1 MIFTEAALE
10 VLEREGRPMHA
21 REIADKAVEWNL
33 LSHVGKTPVQT
44 MSARISAIVSKGR
57 GVGPFVRVRPGV
69 FALVKW
75 GGAPPGGA
83 APQKQSLPKTKDAE
97 VMDKPEQQA
106 GEGTSST
113 RKRRRRR
120 KKRRPEEVAEA
131 NGKAL
136 PEKKAPEK
144 KAPEKKAP
152 EKKKPPEKKAPEK
165 KAPEK
170 KNLSS
175 PPPPANNESEITD
188 RVESM
193 LRQQTKPV
201 QPAKLV
207 AHFGREGRRWVQLLE
222 ALLAADGIEREH
234 RGLRPR
240 FVEHRNGW
248 ALAAREVSSEI
259 VELESQ
265 VSDAAQRLAH
275 IAGRQVLR
283 KIRSLPMN
291 AFVRV
296 VILFLRR
303 SGFGEMASVNRGS
316 GQEVHLSVQDRRR
329 GGRFN
334 TAVVVRRDSPNKP
347 VDESAITDL
356 RGAMHHYDSM
366 RGMIISTGVFNDR
379 ARSEALVPNL
389 SPVVLVDGETFTG
402 DLVKLG
408 IGVRKRNVNLPAFDD
423 AFFTSLGS
431 RDT

>member
-1 MIFTEAALE
+1 MTFTEAALE

-44 MSARISAIVSKGR
+44 MSARISAIVSKGH
-57 GVGPFVRVRPGV
+57 GAGPFVRVRPGV
-69 FALVKW
+69 FALGKW
-75 GGAPPGGA
+75 GGSPPGAA
-83 APQKQSLPKTKDAE
+83 APQKQSAPKDVEAS
-97 VMDKPEQQA
+97 DKAEQQA

-120 KKRRPEEVAEA
+120 KKKRPEEVVEA
-131 NGKAL
+131 PREKAPEKKAL
-136 PEKKAPEK
+136 PEKKKLPEK
-144 KAPEKKAP
+144 KALPEKNAP
-152 EKKKPPEKKAPEK
+152 ENKK
-165 KAPEK
+165 
-170 KNLSS
+170 LSS
-175 PPPPANNESEITD
+175 PPPPAKDDSEITD
-188 RVESM
+188 RVERM
-193 LRQQTKPV
+193 LRQQTSPV

-259 VELESQ
+259 VELESK
-265 VSDAAQRLAH
+265 VYDTADRLAQ
-275 IAGRQVLR
+275 IAGRQVLK
-283 KIRSLPMN
+283 KIRSQPMN

-296 VILFLRR
+296 VVLFLRR
-303 SGFGEMASVNRGS
+303 TGFGEMVSVNRGA

-334 TAVVVRRDSPNKP
+334 TAVVVKRDSPNKP
-347 VDESAITDL
+347 VNESAITDL

-366 RGMIISTGVFNDR
+366 RGMIITTGVFSDR
-379 ARSEALVPNL
+379 ARSEAMVPNL
-389 SPVVLVDGETFTG
+389 SPVVLVDGEIFAK

-408 IGVRKRNVNLPAFDD
+408 IGVRERNVNLPAFDD

-431 RDT
+431 GDK

>member
-1 MIFTEAALE
+1 MTFTEAALE

-57 GVGPFVRVRPGV
+57 GVGPFIRVRPGV
-69 FALVKW
+69 FALEKW
-75 GGAPPGGA
+75 GGSSPSGA
-83 APQKQSLPKTKDAE
+83 AASQKQSPPKDVEATN
-97 VMDKPEQQA
+97 KPEQQA
-106 GEGTSST
+106 GEGTPST

-120 KKRRPEEVAEA
+120 KKRRPEEIPEA
-131 NGKAL
+131 NGKTL
-136 PEKKAPEK
+136 PEKKAPEQKKLPEKKTPEKK
-144 KAPEKKAP
+144 KAPEKKTP
-152 EKKKPPEKKAPEK
+152 EKKMAHS
-165 KAPEK
+165 
-170 KNLSS
+170 L
-175 PPPPANNESEITD
+175 PPPADDNNEITD
-188 RVESM
+188 RVEGM
-193 LRQQTKPV
+193 LRQQTSPV
-201 QPAKLV
+201 KTANLV

-248 ALAAREVSSEI
+248 ALAAREVSTEI
-259 VELESQ
+259 VDLESR
-265 VSDAAQRLAH
+265 VSEAAERLAQ

-283 KIRSLPMN
+283 KIRSLPIN

-303 SGFGEMASVNRGS
+303 SGFGEMVSVDRGS

-334 TAVVVRRDSPNKP
+334 TAVVVRRDSPGNP
-347 VDESAITDL
+347 VDESAVTDL

-366 RGMIISTGVFNDR
+366 RGMIITTGAINDR
-379 ARSEALVPNL
+379 ARSEAMVPNL
-389 SPVVLVDGETFTG
+389 SPVVLVDGETFTR

-408 IGVRKRNVNLPAFDD
+408 IGVRERNVNLPAFDD

>member
-1 MIFTEAALE
+1 MTFTEAALE

-21 REIADKAVEWNL
+21 REIADKAVEWSL

-44 MSARISAIVSKGR
+44 MSARISAIVSKGP
-57 GVGPFVRVRPGV
+57 GAGPFVRVRPGV

-75 GGAPPGGA
+75 GGSSPGSTS
-83 APQKQSLPKTKDAE
+83 PQKQSAPEAVEMTS
-97 VMDKPEQQA
+97 KPEPQA
-106 GEGTSST
+106 GEGVSST

-131 NGKAL
+131 NVNKL

-152 EKKKPPEKKAPEK
+152 EKKAPEKKAPEK
-165 KAPEK
+165 KVPEK

-193 LRQQTKPV
+193 LRKQTKPV
-201 QPAKLV
+201 QTAKLV

-291 AFVRV
+291 AFARV

-316 GQEVHLSVQDRRR
+316 GQELHLSVQDRRR

-347 VDESAITDL
+347 VTENAITDL
-356 RGAMHHYDSM
+356 RGAMHHYDTM
-366 RGMIISTGVFNDR
+366 RGMIITTGVFSDR

-408 IGVRKRNVNLPAFDD
+408 IGVRERNVNLPAFDD

-431 RDT
+431 RDI